1 MYDSPV
7 FCIRNRLLA
16 LAYRVLGLTALI
28 WGLVASYPHYVD
40 FYAYIVFFSVEVGIF
55 YAIVLFSSTI
65 ANLVDLRHGVR
76 GIAASSVAS
85 LGLAAKAYAIVG
97 GIVGFAYMAPKLG
110 FKDPWDYA
118 FYAMLIVIPIIEWVF
133 FENKG
138 KLHFFSSWTWMI
150 YPLFYVIFC
159 WFRAIIWPSAALVG
173 TEMYPLFWM
182 SFNDEFFF
190 LWLFVSG
197 VALYAFF
204 LLIVFFDNL
213 MGGKYR
219 RRY

>member
-1 MYDSPV
+1 M

-28 WGLVASYPHYVD
+28 WGLVAIYPHYVD

-118 FYAMLIVIPIIEWVF
+118 
-133 FENKG
+133 
-138 KLHFFSSWTWMI
+138 
-150 YPLFYVIFC
+150 
-159 WFRAIIWPSAALVG
+159 
-173 TEMYPLFWM
+173 
-182 SFNDEFFF
+182 
-190 LWLFVSG
+190 
-197 VALYAFF
+197 
-204 LLIVFFDNL
+204 
-213 MGGKYR
+213 
-219 RRY
+219 